1 MKSNETLKKY
11 IEVTFDKSV
20 NVEYTSNFTADI
32 KMIDGVI
39 HLLALNNVITVY
51 IDGKEYQSLEYYGD
65 CEECGS
71 LFRVISIY
79 DR

>member
-1 MKSNETLKKY
+1 
-11 IEVTFDKSV
+11 
-20 NVEYTSNFTADI
+20 
-32 KMIDGVI
+32 MIDGVI